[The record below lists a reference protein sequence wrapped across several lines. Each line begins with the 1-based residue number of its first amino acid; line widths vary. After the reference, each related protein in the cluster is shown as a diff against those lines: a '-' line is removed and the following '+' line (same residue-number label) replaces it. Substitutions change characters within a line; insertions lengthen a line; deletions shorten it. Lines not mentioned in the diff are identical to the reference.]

1 MTGRKGDGDSAG
13 TGWGANPHARLL
25 KLAEAMDG
33 AYKCTWLFKIGP
45 GVNAVEIAHSVPASV
60 WAQALMGLSV
70 AASRRYMK
78 MDGVTAG

>member
-1 MTGRKGDGDSAG
+1 MAIRWGRDGGRTGL
-13 TGWGANPHARLL
+13 ARPL

-60 WAQALMGLSV
+60 LAQAPMGLSV

-78 MDGVTAG
+78 MDRVTAG

>member
-1 MTGRKGDGDSAG
+1 
-13 TGWGANPHARLL
+13 
-25 KLAEAMDG
+25 MDA

-60 WAQALMGLSV
+60 WAQAPMGLSV
-70 AASRRYMK
+70 AASRRYMH